1 MMMFKLEMMQAAHG
15 DTLLLEYGSEDSP
28 NRILIDGG
36 PYYRYQA
43 LRDRL
48 LQIPEGQRSFELLV
62 ITHIDADHID
72 GIIKLLQ
79 DASLGVSFDDIWF
92 NGWKHLQPPTPGV
105 LGAKQGEYL
114 GALLERDKLPWN
126 ARAGDKTLVVPE
138 TGDLPRFPLPGGA
151 EITLLSPG
159 PTELEDL
166 RRHWEKVLKK
176 VNFTPG
182 DTDQALAELEHKARY
197 GPPAGV
203 LGSEPDSS
211 EANGSSIGFMLSYE
225 GKNLLLAGD
234 AFAPVMER
242 SLERFHDE
250 AGAEQPVEA
259 FKLAHHG
266 SFSNITK
273 KLVKRA
279 RTNRYLVSSNGAY
292 FKHPDQEALQ
302 LILKNHQGETPELV
316 FNYRSE
322 FTEPWDDPERQE
334 SLGYSAAY
342 PEGAPLE
349 F

>member
-1 MMMFKLEMMQAAHG
+1 MFKLEMMQAAHG
-15 DTLLLEYGSEDSP
+15 DALLLEYGSEDSP
-28 NRILIDGG
+28 CRILIDGG
-36 PYYRYQA
+36 PYNSYQA

-48 LQIPEGQRSFELLV
+48 LQIPEGQRTLELLV

-72 GIIKLLQ
+72 GIITLLQ
-79 DASLGVSFDDIWF
+79 DTTLGFSFGDIWF
-92 NGWKHLQPPTPGV
+92 NGWKHLQQPTPGV

-114 GALLERDKLPWN
+114 GALLERDRLPWN
-126 ARAGDKTLVVPE
+126 AKADGRALVVPE
-138 TGDLPRFPLPGGA
+138 AGDLPRFPLDGGA

-159 PTELEDL
+159 PSELENL
-166 RRHWEKVLKK
+166 RRHWDKVLKRAH
-176 VNFTPG
+176 FTPG
-182 DTDQALAELEHKARY
+182 DTEHALAELEHKARY
-197 GPPAGV
+197 GPPTGV
-203 LGSEPDSS
+203 LGAEPDSS
-211 EANGSSIGFMLSYE
+211 EANGSSIGFILSYE
-225 GKNLLLAGD
+225 GKHLLLAGD

-242 SLERFHDE
+242 SLERFHAE

-273 KLVKRA
+273 KLVKRV

-302 LILKNHQGETPELV
+302 LILNNHEGETPELV

-322 FTEPWDDPERQE
+322 FTKPWEDPERQQ
-334 SLGYSAAY
+334 SLGYKAAY

>member
-1 MMMFKLEMMQAAHG
+1 MLKLEMMQAAYG
-15 DTLLLEYGSEDSP
+15 DALLLEYGSEDDPS
-28 NRILIDGG
+28 RILIDGG
-36 PYYRYQA
+36 PYYRYEA

-48 LQIPEGQRSFELLV
+48 LMIPEGERSFELLV

-79 DASLGVSFDDIWF
+79 DPSLGVSFDDVWF

-114 GALLERDKLPWN
+114 GALLEREQLPWN
-126 ARAGDKTLVVPE
+126 EAARGKSLVVPE
-138 TGDLPRFPLPGGA
+138 DGDLPRFAMKGGA

-159 PTELEDL
+159 PDELENL
-166 RRHWEKVLKK
+166 RQHWEKALKK
-176 VNFTPG
+176 VHFTPG
-182 DTDQALAELEHKARY
+182 DTQQALAELEHKARY
-197 GPPAGV
+197 GPPTGV

-225 GKNLLLAGD
+225 GTNLLLAGD

-250 AGAEQPVEA
+250 AGTPQTVAA

-292 FKHPDQEALQ
+292 FKHPDQETLE
-302 LILKNHQGETPELV
+302 LIVKNHEGERPELV

-322 FTEPWDDPERQE
+322 YTKPWADPERQE
-334 SLGYSAAY
+334 SLGYDAAY
-342 PEGAPLE
+342 PEGEPLE

>member
-1 MMMFKLEMMQAAHG
+1 MLKLEMMRAAYG
-15 DTLLLEYGSEDSP
+15 DALLVEYGSEDNPS
-28 NRILIDGG
+28 RILIDGG
-36 PYYRYQA
+36 PYYRYPA

-48 LQIPEGQRSFELLV
+48 LLIPEGERSFELLV

-79 DASLGVSFDDIWF
+79 DPSLGVSFKDVWF
-92 NGWKHLQPPTPGV
+92 NGWKHLQPQTPGV

-114 GALLERDKLPWN
+114 GALLERDQLPWN
-126 ARAGDKTLVVPE
+126 EAADGKSLVVPE
-138 TGDLPRFPLPGGA
+138 DGDLPRFSLYGGA

-159 PTELEDL
+159 PAELEKL
-166 RRHWEKVLKK
+166 RRHWDKVLKK

-182 DTDQALAELEHKARY
+182 DTEQALAELEHKARY
-197 GPPAGV
+197 GPPTGV

-225 GKNLLLAGD
+225 GTNLLLAGD

-250 AGAEQPVEA
+250 AGAEQPVAA

-302 LILKNHQGETPELV
+302 LIVKNHQGERPELV
-316 FNYRSE
+316 FNYRTE
-322 FTEPWDDPERQE
+322 FTLPWEDPERQE
-334 SLGYSAAY
+334 SLGYDAAY

>member
-1 MMMFKLEMMQAAHG
+1 MFSLEMMQAAHG
-15 DTLLLEYGSEDSP
+15 DTLLVEYGSEEKP
-28 NRILIDGG
+28 HRILIDGG
-36 PYYRYQA
+36 PYYRYDA
-43 LRDRL
+43 LRERL
-48 LQIPEGQRSFELLV
+48 LKIPEGQRSFELLV

-79 DASLGVSFDDIWF
+79 DASLGLSFDDIWF
-92 NGWKHLQPPTPGV
+92 NGWKHLQPQTPGV

-114 GALLERDKLPWN
+114 GALLERDQLPWN
-126 ARAGDKTLVVPE
+126 AKSEGKPLVVPDD
-138 TGDLPRFPLPGGA
+138 GALPRFELGGGA
-151 EITLLSPG
+151 EIRLLSPG
-159 PTELEDL
+159 PDELENL
-166 RRHWEKVLKK
+166 RRHWDKVLKK
-176 VNFTPG
+176 VHFTPG
-182 DTDQALAELEHKARY
+182 DTEQALAELEHKARY

-211 EANGSSIGFMLSYE
+211 EANGSSIGFMLTYD
-225 GKNLLLAGD
+225 GKHLLLAGD
-234 AFAPVMER
+234 AWAPVMER

-302 LILKNHQGETPELV
+302 LILANHQGEAPELV
-316 FNYRSE
+316 FNYRTE
-322 FTEPWDDPERQE
+322 FTEPWEDPARRE
-334 SLGYSAAY
+334 SLGYITSY
-342 PEGAPLE
+342 PEGAQLE
-349 F
+349 I